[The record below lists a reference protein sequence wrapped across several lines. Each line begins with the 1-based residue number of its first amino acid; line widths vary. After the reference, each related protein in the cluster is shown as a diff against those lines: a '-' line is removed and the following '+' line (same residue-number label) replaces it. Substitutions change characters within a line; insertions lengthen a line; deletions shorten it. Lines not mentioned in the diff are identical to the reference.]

1 MLSILTVVDFDFG
14 RATWPTL
21 IRVRAECSC
30 AYDAYAPGAFVE
42 RIMRHRAGSS
52 RPWSSSRCRCAGQG
66 GEGSNV
72 RFRASGEPL
81 EFILLTRGVVG
92 PEKFQWYSV
101 LQPLL

>member
-1 MLSILTVVDFDFG
+1 MLSTLAVVDFDLAG
-14 RATWPTL
+14 TWPTL
-21 IRVRAECSC
+21 VRVRVECSC
-30 AYDAYAPGAFVE
+30 AYDAYAPDAFVE

-72 RFRASGEPL
+72 RFRASEPL